1 MKKFGILGFGKMG
14 GAFASGVLG
23 SVFSAQEIIV
33 FDKNQTS
40 IENAQ
45 KLGFSIAN
53 SESDLIQN
61 AKIILLAVKPQDLA
75 KTLESVNA
83 QGKIIIS
90 ICAGVSLE
98 KLGGYLADAKIA
110 RVMPNT
116 CATIK
121 QCVSLVAFNNSISDN
136 EKKEVFAIL
145 DSVGGHEE
153 VEERL
158 IDDLIPI
165 SGSFTAYSYLF
176 FKYFAKSASLRGADL
191 DLCLRLVAKTAIGS
205 ANMVLNS
212 EKSIDE
218 LIKDVC
224 SKGGTTIA
232 GLEKLD
238 CEGFESSIK
247 ACVDACADRSI
258 ELGKLS

>member
-14 GAFASGVLG
+14 GAFASGCLG
-23 SVFSAQEIIV
+23 SLYNAEEIII
-33 FDKNQTS
+33 FDKNEES
-40 IENAQ
+40 VERA
-45 KLGFSIAN
+45 KSLGFSVAK
-53 SESDLIQN
+53 SPKDLFES

-75 KTLESVNA
+75 TSLGDAITE
-83 QGKIIIS
+83 GKIVIS
-90 ICAGVSLE
+90 ILAGVSLE
-98 KLGGYLADAKIA
+98 KLGALLKGAKIA

-121 QCVSLVAFNNSISDN
+121 QCVSLVAFNDLIEDN
-136 EKKEVFAIL
+136 EKKEVFKIL
-145 DSVGGHEE
+145 DSVGGREE

-158 IDDLIPI
+158 IDELIPI

-176 FKYFAKSASLRGADL
+176 FKYFAESASKSGADL
-191 DLCLRLVAKTAIGS
+191 ELCLRLVCQTAIGS

-212 EKSIDE
+212 NKSVDE

-224 SKGGTTIA
+224 SKGGTTLA

-238 CEGFESSIK
+238 TEEFRTAIEECVV
-247 ACVDACADRSI
+247 ACSKRSK